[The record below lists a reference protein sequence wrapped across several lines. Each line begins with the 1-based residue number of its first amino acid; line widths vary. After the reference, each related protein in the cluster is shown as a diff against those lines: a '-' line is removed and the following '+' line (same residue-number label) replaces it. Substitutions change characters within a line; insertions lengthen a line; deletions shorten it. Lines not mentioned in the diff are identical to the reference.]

1 MTAATVRKNVRK
13 WAAWAAAHPD
23 PGGAGG
29 VRAWV
34 RTGVAS
40 VVGSRG
46 PDLIY
51 LALMGKELPPSWTP
65 EGAAHRLE
73 RAVDHHPLTRAALA
87 VSAADDLKI
96 VSREAVARTAEAW
109 WAWHDQ
115 DQARWSQTVEEAE
128 SRCDLWVAGESDD
141 GP

>member
-1 MTAATVRKNVRK
+1 MKATRHENMFQPPHGQPVWHTVRD
-13 WAAWAAAHPD
+13 AA
-23 PGGAGG
+23 
-29 VRAWV
+29 
-34 RTGVAS
+34 VAS
-40 VVGSRG
+40 
-46 PDLIY
+46 
-51 LALMGKELPPSWTP
+51 
-65 EGAAHRLE
+65 GATESQIR
-73 RAVDHHPLTRAALA
+73 RAVSKAGVIKISGRSVRGMVEL
-87 VSAADDLKI
+87 SANGKTGFLPYCADDLKI